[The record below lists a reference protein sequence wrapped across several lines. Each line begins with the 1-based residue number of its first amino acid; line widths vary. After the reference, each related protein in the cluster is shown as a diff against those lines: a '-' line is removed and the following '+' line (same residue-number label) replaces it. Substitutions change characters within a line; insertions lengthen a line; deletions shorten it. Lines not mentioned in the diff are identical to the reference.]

1 MSKENI
7 PKKNDSIKN
16 DSKKNDSIKND
27 SIKNDSKET
36 YMNGGFPPI
45 RYCKPNETNKNK
57 SSKERFFSTSTR
69 NDMNIRQILN
79 TKSNSSFIKQDNDNN
94 DLEIIDEL

>member
-7 PKKNDSIKN
+7 PKKNDSK
-16 DSKKNDSIKND
+16 
-27 SIKNDSKET
+27 KNDSKENHSKENHSKET
-36 YMNGGFPPI
+36 HMNGGFPPI

-79 TKSNSSFIKQDNDNN
+79 TKSSSSFIKQDNDND